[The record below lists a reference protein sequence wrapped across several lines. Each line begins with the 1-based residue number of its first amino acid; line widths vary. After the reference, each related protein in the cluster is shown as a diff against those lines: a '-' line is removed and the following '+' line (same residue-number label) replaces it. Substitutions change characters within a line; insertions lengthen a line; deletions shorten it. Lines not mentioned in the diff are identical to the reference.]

1 MADIRKRKGAKGEP
15 RQVRYKN
22 PAAKSG
28 YSYKT
33 FRTAAEARA
42 FKEDAAARVAAAS
55 VPTSNSLSVGKAVD
69 EWLRICQVEGRD
81 GRPAV
86 SIATYKYYSY
96 VAEIIKSYDWTK
108 NACDL
113 TKPDVVAFRSWLIE
127 THGRELAAKALTYF
141 HGVLAEMATRGHIAV
156 NVAGDVRVRRE
167 TRYSEPVTIPTQKEI
182 EELLA
187 AADALANSK
196 NLRVSEQWKR
206 YRPMLYLAVDS
217 GMRPQEY
224 VAVAGRNFSAD
235 GVHVERAIDR
245 SGQLSVTK
253 TPAARRF
260 IELSPETLDMVAHY
274 RKHIAIKNHHDL
286 VFPTSNGSWQS
297 LDNWRKR
304 CFIAASEKAGL
315 MDTKTVE
322 GEKVTSPRY
331 SPYALRHYFASVL
344 IADGV
349 DIARIKTLMGHTD
362 ISTTFDVYAH
372 LIQRVEDAKKK
383 RPGMISRLK
392 PQASC
397 GEFVASDT

>member
-33 FRTAAEARA
+33 FKTAAEARA
-42 FKEDAAARVAAAS
+42 FKENSAARAEASASAA
-55 VPTSNSLSVGKAVD
+55 NSLHVGQAVD

-86 SIATYKYYSY
+86 SDATYKYYAY
-96 VAEIIKSYDWTK
+96 VAQIMKSYDWTK
-108 NACDL
+108 SARDL

-127 THGRELAAKALTYF
+127 KHGRELAAKALTYF

-182 EELLA
+182 ENLLA
-187 AADALANSK
+187 AADTLANSK
-196 NLRVSEQWKR
+196 NLQVSEPWKR

-224 VAVAGRNFSAD
+224 VAVAGRNFSGG

-260 IELSPETLDMVAHY
+260 IELSPETLDMVVHY
-274 RKHIAIKNHHDL
+274 RDHVAKKNDHDL
-286 VFPTSNGSWQS
+286 VFPTSNGAWQS

-304 CFIAASEKAGL
+304 CFVNACEEAGL
-315 MDTKTVE
+315 GAEEVVRGK
-322 GEKVTSPRY
+322 KVFTPKY

-372 LIQRVEDAKKK
+372 LIQRAEDAKKK
-383 RPGMISRLK
+383 RPGMISRLR

-397 GEFVASDT
+397 GEFVASDS

>member
-1 MADIRKRKGAKGEP
+1 M
-15 RQVRYKN
+15 
-22 PAAKSG
+22 
-28 YSYKT
+28 
-33 FRTAAEARA
+33 
-42 FKEDAAARVAAAS
+42 
-55 VPTSNSLSVGKAVD
+55 AVD
-69 EWLRICQVEGRD
+69 EWLRICQMEGRD

-86 SIATYKYYSY
+86 SDATFKYYSY
-96 VAEIIKSYDWTK
+96 IAEIIKAYDWTK
-108 NACDL
+108 SARDL

-127 THGRELAAKALTYF
+127 THGRDLAAKALTYF
-141 HGVLAEMATRGHIAV
+141 HGVLAEMATRGYVAA

-167 TRYSEPVTIPTQKEI
+167 TRYSEPVVIPTQDEVAD
-182 EELLA
+182 LLA

-196 NLRVSEQWKR
+196 NLQVSKPWER

-224 VAVAGRNFSAD
+224 VALACRNLSGS

-274 RKHIAIKNHHDL
+274 RDHLAVPNDHDL
-286 VFPTSNGSWQS
+286 VFPTSSGQWQS

-304 CFIAASEKAGL
+304 CFIVALEKAGL
-315 MDTKTVE
+315 MATKTVD
-322 GEKVTSPRY
+322 GEEVTSPRY

-372 LIQRVEDAKKK
+372 LIQRAEDAKKK

-392 PQASC
+392 GQNSC
-397 GEFVASDT
+397 GESVADAN

>member
-1 MADIRKRKGAKGEP
+1 MSDIRKRTGSKGSTY
-15 RQVRYKN
+15 QVRYADPSSKT
-22 PAAKSG
+22 G

-33 FRTAAEARA
+33 FETA
-42 FKEDAAARVAAAS
+42 KAAREFRESAKADLTRPSTAMSVAM
-55 VPTSNSLSVGKAVD
+55 AVD
-69 EWLRICQVEGRD
+69 EWLRICQMEGRD

-86 SIATYKYYSY
+86 SDATFKYYSY
-96 VAEIIKSYDWTK
+96 IAGIIKAHGWTK
-108 NACDL
+108 SARDL

-127 THGRELAAKALTYF
+127 THGRDLAAKALTYF
-141 HGVLAEMATRGHIAV
+141 HGVLAEMATRGYVAA

-167 TRYSEPVTIPTQKEI
+167 TRYSEPVAIPTQGEVAS
-182 EELLA
+182 LLA

-196 NLRVSEQWKR
+196 NLQVSKPWER

-224 VAVAGRNFSAD
+224 VALAGRNLTDD

-260 IELSPETLDMVAHY
+260 IELSPETLDMVVHY
-274 RKHIAIKNHHDL
+274 RDHLSIPNDHDL
-286 VFPTSNGSWQS
+286 VFPTSSGQWQS

-304 CFIAASEKAGL
+304 CFIAALEEAGL
-315 MDTKTVE
+315 MDTKTVDCE
-322 GEKVTSPRY
+322 EVTSPRY

-372 LIQRVEDAKKK
+372 LIQRAEDAKKK
-383 RPGMISRLK
+383 RPGMITRLRG
-392 PQASC
+392 QISC
-397 GEFVASDT
+397 GESVAETT

>member
-1 MADIRKRKGAKGEP
+1 MSDIRKRTGSKGSTY
-15 RQVRYKN
+15 QVRYADPSSKT
-22 PAAKSG
+22 G

-33 FRTAAEARA
+33 FATA
-42 FKEDAAARVAAAS
+42 KAAREFRESAKTDVTRSSAAMSVAM
-55 VPTSNSLSVGKAVD
+55 AVD
-69 EWLRICQVEGRD
+69 EWLRICQMEGRD
-81 GRPAV
+81 GRPAG
-86 SIATYKYYSY
+86 SDATFKYYSY
-96 VAEIIKSYDWTK
+96 IAGIIKAYDWTK
-108 NACDL
+108 SARDL

-127 THGRELAAKALTYF
+127 AHGRDLAAKALTYF
-141 HGVLAEMATRGHIAV
+141 HGVLAEMATRGYVAA

-167 TRYSEPVTIPTQKEI
+167 TRYSEPVAIPTQSEVAS
-182 EELLA
+182 LLA

-196 NLRVSEQWKR
+196 NLQVSKPWER

-224 VAVAGRNFSAD
+224 VALAGRNLSGE

-274 RKHIAIKNHHDL
+274 RDHLAIPNDHDL
-286 VFPTSNGSWQS
+286 VFPTSGGQWQS

-304 CFIAASEKAGL
+304 CFIAALEKAGL
-315 MDTKTVE
+315 MDKRMVE
-322 GEKVTSPRY
+322 GKEVTSPRY

-372 LIQRVEDAKKK
+372 LIQRAEDAKKK
-383 RPGMISRLK
+383 RPGMITRLK
-392 PQASC
+392 GQISC
-397 GEFVASDT
+397 GESVAETT

>member
-1 MADIRKRKGAKGEP
+1 MSDIRKRTGAKGTTY
-15 RQVRYKN
+15 QVRYADPSSKT
-22 PAAKSG
+22 G
-28 YSYKT
+28 YSYRT
-33 FRTAAEARA
+33 FETA
-42 FKEDAAARVAAAS
+42 KAARDFREGPKAGAAR
-55 VPTSNSLSVGKAVD
+55 TSSLMTVGAAVE
-69 EWLRICQVEGRD
+69 EWLRICQMEGRD
-81 GRPAV
+81 GRPPV
-86 SIATYKYYSY
+86 SDATYAYYAY
-96 VAEIIKSYDWTK
+96 IANITK
-108 NACDL
+108 AYPWAKGLGDL

-127 THGRELAAKALTYF
+127 NHGRALAAKALTYF
-141 HGVLAEMATRGHIAV
+141 HGALAEMATRGHVAV

-167 TRYSEPVTIPTQKEI
+167 TRYSEPVTIPTQKEVRD
-182 EELLA
+182 LLG

-196 NLRVSEQWKR
+196 NLQVSEPWKR

-224 VAVAGRNFSAD
+224 VAVAGRNFSPD

-260 IELSPETLDMVAHY
+260 IELSPETLDMVIHY
-274 RKHIAIKNHHDL
+274 RDHLAVTNDHDL
-286 VFPTSNGSWQS
+286 VFPTSTGSWQS

-304 CFIAASEKAGL
+304 CFVNACEEAGLGTEKAVKGR
-315 MDTKTVE
+315 
-322 GEKVTSPRY
+322 KVFTPKY

-372 LIQRVEDAKKK
+372 LIQRAEDTKKK

-397 GEFVASDT
+397 GESVASTT